1 MDANP
6 TYHSQSRN
14 PPEAGLIVALWLLD
28 TMMSIQMP
36 CWPEV
41 WEYVKNVS
49 PLFGGLF
56 AYSALVVV
64 LVWAPKVRNTRLRAA
79 CRVLGGVGVVAL
91 IPLLFP
97 IALSMGPP
105 TERRTFRSSDGKE
118 ARLSYDAGFL
128 GRDYTEVSLKHPGS
142 CRHTKVFWHLG
153 PSSFDDPKV
162 EWIDAQHLRI
172 TYHTRSDDPQE
183 CEKQVGQVYIL
194 CGSEPWPTPARPR

>member
-1 MDANP
+1 
-6 TYHSQSRN
+6 
-14 PPEAGLIVALWLLD
+14 
-28 TMMSIQMP
+28 MP
-36 CWPEV
+36 CWPEI
-41 WEYVKNVS
+41 WEYVNNVS

-64 LVWAPKVRNTRLRAA
+64 LVWAPKVRNTRLRTA

-105 TERRTFRSSDGKE
+105 TERRTFRSSDGEE

-153 PSSFDDPKV
+153 PSSFDDPTV

-172 TYHTRSDDPQE
+172 TYHTRSDDLQE